1 MAGFD
6 FSTVE
11 GNLTLN
17 GIPMKTRAWTCPDLT
32 PLWLPAAV
40 RGQDRIL
47 PGASGVIPHRRRR
60 TVTQY
65 ALDFRICGMSNM
77 YGVITTGTGNG
88 PEEFAQLE
96 YNLKYLRDNVIDPRI
111 TPNLDGTV
119 PGVLTMPSGAVRY
132 ADVHV
137 LGFTVN
143 TRVAHILQG
152 VLDISIPAGGFV

>member
-1 MAGFD
+1 MAGFN

-32 PLWLPAAV
+32 PLWLPSAI

-47 PGASGVIPHRRRR
+47 PGAAGVIPHRRRR

-65 ALDFRICGMSNM
+65 ALDFRICGMANM
-77 YGVITTGTGNG
+77 GGVVTTGTGNG
-88 PEEFAQLE
+88 LAEFQQLE

-111 TPNLDGTV
+111 SPNLDGTV
-119 PGVLTMPSGAVRY
+119 PGVLTMPSGAIRT
-132 ADVHV
+132 ANVHV

-143 TRVAHILQG
+143 ERVSHVMQG
-152 VLDISIPAGGFV
+152 ILDISIPQGGFY